1 MHARISAVLF
11 LASGLVS
18 VSPLCAAQSSATQ
31 NVATATRP
39 DLILVLEP
47 SAHAYDSAVR
57 AASQGI
63 PVVSAVPD
71 WNSLDD
77 YLSFLA
83 AAAEKGSL
91 TAVQNEMT
99 AIAAI
104 LTTAGID
111 PAQLAAHRE
120 VLVIAPRPVPL
131 DLVMV
136 AGEPLGRRVI
146 FEHFIAA
153 NADELRA
160 GLPGYLA
167 RSSESLQR
175 VALLAIVP
183 MPEGIPR
190 ANQDIVKAALTLSA
204 QVPVDLV
211 LQPSGPDSLQYF
223 SRADVSILHL
233 DTHGSPNAVELGTNE
248 EHFYTAGELPSRIR
262 PPLILLVGCST
273 GAGAESLAPWL
284 VKHGAQAVIGM
295 AFVFRSGDPSGGD
308 ITNPL
313 FYDTFW
319 SGIVAGQT
327 VGEALLHAKQ
337 AMPNDEWSVMWLLFG
352 NANLRFAIG
361 QNP

>member
-1 MHARISAVLF
+1 MFARISAALSLTAV
-11 LASGLVS
+11 LVS
-18 VSPLCAAQSSATQ
+18 ACSLCAAQSNAAP
-31 NVATATRP
+31 NAATATRP

-47 SAHAYDSAVR
+47 TAHAYADAVR
-57 AASQGI
+57 TASQGI

-91 TAVQNEMT
+91 TAVQNEMA
-99 AIAAI
+99 AIAAVLI
-104 LTTAGID
+104 KAGID
-111 PAQLAAHRE
+111 PASLAKDRE
-120 VLVIAPRPVPL
+120 VLVIAPRPIPL

-136 AGEPLGRRVI
+136 AGEPLGRRTI

-153 NADELRA
+153 NADDVRA
-160 GLPGYLA
+160 RLPDYLA
-167 RSSESLQR
+167 RPSESLQR
-175 VALLAIVP
+175 VSLLAIVP
-183 MPEGIPR
+183 MPAGIPR
-190 ANQDIVKAALTLSA
+190 SSQDIVKAALTLSA

-248 EHFYTAGELPSRIR
+248 EHFYTAGELPTRIR

-284 VKHGAQAVIGM
+284 VKHGAKAVIGM

-327 VGEALLHAKQ
+327 VGGALLHAKQ

-352 NANLRFAIG
+352 NANLTFAIG